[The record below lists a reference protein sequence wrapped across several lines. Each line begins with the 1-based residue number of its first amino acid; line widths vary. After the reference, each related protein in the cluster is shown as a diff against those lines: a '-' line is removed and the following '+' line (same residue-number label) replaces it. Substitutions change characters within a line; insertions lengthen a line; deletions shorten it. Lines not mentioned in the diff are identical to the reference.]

1 MTGPTP
7 TPPPEAAGPRGRIL
21 AAVARIPRRRVAT
34 YGQIAVLAGF
44 PGHARQ
50 VGYALH
56 ALPEGSDLPWHRV
69 IGASGRISFGRESLE
84 WFVQRALLEA
94 EGVEVSPSGA
104 ISLERF
110 QWRPL
115 GSPRPGD
122 GGKSLRGER
131 RS

>member
-1 MTGPTP
+1 MTPSDGATP
-7 TPPPEAAGPRGRIL
+7 SWTEGPRGRIL
-21 AAVARIPRRRVAT
+21 ATVARIPRGQVAT
-34 YGQIAVLAGF
+34 YGQVAVLAGF

-69 IGASGRISFGRESLE
+69 IRAPGRISFGRESLE
-84 WFVQRALLEA
+84 CSVQRALLEA

-104 ISLERF
+104 ISLERYR
-110 QWRPL
+110 WRPPG
-115 GSPRPGD
+115 GSRRGT
-122 GGKSLRGER
+122 GGKLLRGGV